1 MDSALLQS
9 FSLDSALLQS
19 FLEAL
24 PDACVVIDSGGR
36 VIAVNDVWRKL
47 PRRKES
53 AAAASDPVG
62 IDYLALLQS
71 STSDTGVD
79 RAVIGVKAVL
89 SGTSD
94 HFEQEYIRPT
104 ASILRWFRM
113 TVHAWQQQGT
123 NAIIFHRDITSEKL
137 GRANAPTIEQEFR
150 ALADSA
156 PIMIWMS
163 GPDKACI
170 FVSRRW
176 LEFTGA
182 RFEDQLGD
190 SWVKLVHPDDRP
202 GLLTAFHTAFEQ
214 KQEFAHEYRLRHH
227 DGSYR
232 WVCDRGS
239 PRFDAQNHFLG
250 FTGSVWDL
258 SEQKRATEDADR
270 ATRYARL
277 VQEVAGIANSATTMR
292 EALQRSLDVI
302 CETLRFPAGHALLI
316 NDDEPGL
323 AKSAHVV
330 HIKDRDRFASLSE
343 MSSRMSWPIDVG
355 SNGEVLRKGKPMF
368 RDILEDARSPER
380 YPRAQASLD
389 AGLRTAIHMPI
400 LVDDKVEAIIEF
412 GSEEWLASDQEVI
425 DTMVASGERLS
436 RFFERRRAQITF
448 LMQKEELRSSA
459 ERLFAMAGRLV
470 DSQEEERRRI
480 AREIHDDFTQR
491 LAVVSMK
498 IGNLAGR
505 DRASA
510 SGELDAG
517 LEDVRESIVAV
528 AGDLRDLSHQL
539 HPTMLALLGMVRSLR
554 ALCEEFQRARGIK
567 TVFESSACDE
577 DASEQAAMCLYR
589 VLQESLM
596 NIAKHSNASHARI
609 TLTRQADQL
618 EMRVRDDGQ
627 GFVPGGDG
635 RQGIGLTN
643 IEERVRLLEGKLVI
657 NSEPGSG
664 TEIVVCL
671 PAAPQV

>member
-1 MDSALLQS
+1 LDSALLQS

-47 PRRKES
+47 PRRKEA

-202 GLLTAFHTAFEQ
+202 PSNRSKSSPTNIACGITMAATA
-214 KQEFAHEYRLRHH
+214 
-227 DGSYR
+227 GS
-232 WVCDRGS
+232 
-239 PRFDAQNHFLG
+239 AI
-250 FTGSVWDL
+250 
-258 SEQKRATEDADR
+258 ADR
-270 ATRYARL
+270 
-277 VQEVAGIANSATTMR
+277 
-292 EALQRSLDVI
+292 
-302 CETLRFPAGHALLI
+302 
-316 NDDEPGL
+316 
-323 AKSAHVV
+323 
-330 HIKDRDRFASLSE
+330 
-343 MSSRMSWPIDVG
+343 
-355 SNGEVLRKGKPMF
+355 
-368 RDILEDARSPER
+368 
-380 YPRAQASLD
+380 
-389 AGLRTAIHMPI
+389 
-400 LVDDKVEAIIEF
+400 
-412 GSEEWLASDQEVI
+412 
-425 DTMVASGERLS
+425 
-436 RFFERRRAQITF
+436 
-448 LMQKEELRSSA
+448 
-459 ERLFAMAGRLV
+459 
-470 DSQEEERRRI
+470 
-480 AREIHDDFTQR
+480 
-491 LAVVSMK
+491 
-498 IGNLAGR
+498 
-505 DRASA
+505 RASMHRTTSWA
-510 SGELDAG
+510 SPD
-517 LEDVRESIVAV
+517 R
-528 AGDLRDLSHQL
+528 
-539 HPTMLALLGMVRSLR
+539 
-554 ALCEEFQRARGIK
+554 CGI
-567 TVFESSACDE
+567 
-577 DASEQAAMCLYR
+577 
-589 VLQESLM
+589 
-596 NIAKHSNASHARI
+596 
-609 TLTRQADQL
+609 
-618 EMRVRDDGQ
+618 
-627 GFVPGGDG
+627 
-635 RQGIGLTN
+635 
-643 IEERVRLLEGKLVI
+643 
-657 NSEPGSG
+657 
-664 TEIVVCL
+664 
-671 PAAPQV
+671 

>member
-1 MDSALLQS
+1 M
-9 FSLDSALLQS
+9 
-19 FLEAL
+19 
-24 PDACVVIDSGGR
+24 
-36 VIAVNDVWRKL
+36 
-47 PRRKES
+47 
-53 AAAASDPVG
+53 
-62 IDYLALLQS
+62 
-71 STSDTGVD
+71 
-79 RAVIGVKAVL
+79 
-89 SGTSD
+89 
-94 HFEQEYIRPT
+94 
-104 ASILRWFRM
+104 
-113 TVHAWQQQGT
+113 
-123 NAIIFHRDITSEKL
+123 
-137 GRANAPTIEQEFR
+137 
-150 ALADSA
+150 
-156 PIMIWMS
+156 
-163 GPDKACI
+163 
-170 FVSRRW
+170 
-176 LEFTGA
+176 
-182 RFEDQLGD
+182 
-190 SWVKLVHPDDRP
+190 
-202 GLLTAFHTAFEQ
+202 
-214 KQEFAHEYRLRHH
+214 
-227 DGSYR
+227 
-232 WVCDRGS
+232 
-239 PRFDAQNHFLG
+239 
-250 FTGSVWDL
+250 
-258 SEQKRATEDADR
+258 
-270 ATRYARL
+270 
-277 VQEVAGIANSATTMR
+277 
-292 EALQRSLDVI
+292 
-302 CETLRFPAGHALLI
+302 
-316 NDDEPGL
+316 
-323 AKSAHVV
+323 
-330 HIKDRDRFASLSE
+330 
-343 MSSRMSWPIDVG
+343 
-355 SNGEVLRKGKPMF
+355 
-368 RDILEDARSPER
+368 
-380 YPRAQASLD
+380 
-389 AGLRTAIHMPI
+389 
-400 LVDDKVEAIIEF
+400 DDKVEAIIEF